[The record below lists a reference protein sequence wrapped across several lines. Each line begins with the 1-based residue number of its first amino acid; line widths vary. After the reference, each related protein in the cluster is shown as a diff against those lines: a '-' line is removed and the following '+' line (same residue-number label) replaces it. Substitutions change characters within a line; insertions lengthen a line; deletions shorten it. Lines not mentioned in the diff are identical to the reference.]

1 LNKRLIFLSFFG
13 AGLSK
18 YAPGTMGTLAAL
30 PVGFLILW
38 TLGSTTLFLLAL
50 LLTVVSIKEIN
61 KYEAEGGEHDDPRI
75 VVDEVAGTFIA
86 LSMTASM
93 TNIWVQAL
101 LVFVFFRI
109 LDIKKPSF
117 IGLAERKLTGG
128 NGVMWDDIIAGF
140 FAGVLSWAVYKAAL
154 FAGLS
159 F

>member
-1 LNKRLIFLSFFG
+1 MNKRLIFLSFFG

-30 PVGFLILW
+30 PFGFLILHFF
-38 TLGSTTLFLLAL
+38 GATTLLLLAI
-50 LLTVVSIKEIN
+50 LLTVISIKEVN

-75 VVDEVAGTFIA
+75 VMDEVVGTFIA
-86 LSMTASM
+86 LSMTATM
-93 TNIWVQAL
+93 NNIWIQAV

-109 LDIKKPSF
+109 LDIKKPSI
-117 IGLAERKLTGG
+117 IGLAEQKLKGG
-128 NGVMWDDIIAGF
+128 NGVMLDDVLAGF
-140 FAGVLSWAVYKAAL
+140 FAGALSWAVVKAML